1 MIKRLLAFLAVIWL
15 IIAILAP
22 SFLAPQIDAQL
33 HAFFDSA
40 EAHRLRA
47 NGIDLQLDNYQRGY
61 FSSQADIHVNIRPY
75 EGQPTWYR
83 TTLHAR
89 INHAP
94 LFNSGINLIS
104 ATLTNSDSDGRYAP
118 YLPDGHLRLQTRIA
132 ILGQI
137 HQLIRIEPNHTTNLN
152 SDGLRLSWHSHIRTP
167 DRGNGEWLLGKQQ
180 WLEGRYRLELARS
193 SGTYRNDGEALRL
206 SAAQLNLTRRDY
218 RCVLNLTRRFAIHHP
233 NHPHIVDN
241 YHFAALAMD
250 KTGKSEDAL
259 LLLQKLRTHYPEH
272 TCLTDIMQTIAH
284 HSRQRSHEQHSTNTP
299 PATSYVL
306 YILMQTLLGG
316 GLAALAFAFL
326 SPLKG
331 GEAFGWVLLG
341 YVLLCFPL
349 ALVCF
354 VAGITLSIIVTI
366 LTYVGAMALFAATTK
381 ETMSDFSSMMS
392 TILTSASLS
401 TLVLSIF
408 LPAAP
413 PTDDAD

>member
-104 ATLTNSDSDGRYAP
+104 ATLTNSDSDG
-118 YLPDGHLRLQTRIA
+118 
-132 ILGQI
+132 
-137 HQLIRIEPNHTTNLN
+137 
-152 SDGLRLSWHSHIRTP
+152 LRLSWHSHIRTP

-206 SAAQLNLTRRDY
+206 SAAQLNLTRRDISTSDQQDITLY
-218 RCVLNLTRRFAIHHP
+218 NLQGTLTRAEQRYNIEDITFK
-233 NHPHIVDN
+233 N
-241 YHFAALAMD
+241 
-250 KTGKSEDAL
+250 KTSYGKPTS
-259 LLLQKLRTHYPEH
+259 
-272 TCLTDIMQTIAH
+272 
-284 HSRQRSHEQHSTNTP
+284 QRLQHSTITAHHRANGSLRNLEAQTSPTFDLPVAKALNGDRLYLSLQQEADGNRLIITSNQEQTTHISGSLLFPLLFP
-299 PATSYVL
+299 PPYNIAQLNGTRGEFRLYGEYAHDSGLLPVL
-306 YILMQTLLGG
+306 MLALGKDRLPADSEGDYLLQIDVNGNEVRVNGKTLL
-316 GLAALAFAFL
+316 
-326 SPLKG
+326 
-331 GEAFGWVLLG
+331 
-341 YVLLCFPL
+341 
-349 ALVCF
+349 
-354 VAGITLSIIVTI
+354 TLH
-366 LTYVGAMALFAATTK
+366 
-381 ETMSDFSSMMS
+381 
-392 TILTSASLS
+392 
-401 TLVLSIF
+401 
-408 LPAAP
+408 
-413 PTDDAD
+413 